1 MVSKITSAERVNV
14 LIVGAGP
21 VGLVSALLLLRDGL
35 SVRVIAKETKPRT
48 GCRGPGIQ
56 PRTLELYKF
65 LGVLDDILAGSGP
78 HQSIHQYTS
87 PDNGEP
93 PVILWDESKKKVEE
107 KVDKPYLSTRI
118 IAQVDHEA
126 IFRACL
132 LRDYGCQ
139 VEFGTELI
147 SYEQGSDTV
156 EATLLKSLTH
166 KTETETTK
174 FDWLIGADGAHSVV
188 RKHLGCSFLGQSIK
202 KAGGMLLADIHLLNG
217 WGDDHIKAWGAL
229 AEKSLLIRPYMSAF
243 SAQHSTPSQ
252 PKSDT
257 RVQVMIASQDVEYTT
272 ENFKL
277 NGVVGDGNTKGR
289 RDMLVD
295 MIHELSGRKD
305 LVFGDLIGIGV
316 WRPNIRMVD
325 SFGKG
330 KVWIAGDAAHVHSP
344 TGGQGLNSGVQ
355 DAFNLCWKLSL
366 VHKGKSTSNKLMAS
380 YTEERM
386 RVVKAMLNVTTRLL
400 RQAFG
405 VNEDKT
411 VNIEVNSAQTTIS
424 TTTTSTNSPDKKQ
437 PSGINNIVRGF
448 ELRMF
453 GINYRGSSIVLD
465 EVAPPAEV
473 LDPYKMSPEEPV
485 RGGDR
490 APEAPDLKILH
501 ENSSDGITSLFEIF
515 DTTKHTALVF
525 FKSPLAIQ
533 EFSRALANYPNGTMR
548 IVVIHPQ
555 GSTERV
561 LIDGKQEGDV
571 VEVLD
576 TKGHAYGS
584 YLRGVDSNAVVASEG
599 AVSQDTGGIVIVI
612 RPDGHVGAIV
622 KDVAGVD
629 RYRRKVFT

>member
-1 MVSKITSAERVNV
+1 MSVRTPDSLLALLSNCPSRRLPSQGHTQA
-14 LIVGAGP
+14 GAGP
-21 VGLVSALLLLRDGL
+21 VGLVSALLLLHDGL
-35 SVRVIAKETKPRT
+35 SVRVIAKENKPRT

-65 LGVLDDILAGSGP
+65 LGVLDEILAGSGP
-78 HQSIHQYTS
+78 HQSVHQYTS

-93 PVILWDESKKKVEE
+93 PVIIWDESKEKVKE

-132 LRDYGCQ
+132 LRDYGCE

-156 EATLLKSLTH
+156 EATLLRSSTH
-166 KTETETTK
+166 KTETETTQ

-217 WGDDHIKAWGAL
+217 WGDDVSG
-229 AEKSLLIRPYMSAF
+229 P
-243 SAQHSTPSQ
+243 QHSTPSQ
-252 PKSDT
+252 PKKDT
-257 RVQVMIASQDVEYTT
+257 RVQVMIAGKDVEDTI
-272 ENFKL
+272 EKLKL
-277 NGVVGDGNTKGR
+277 NGV
-289 RDMLVD
+289 
-295 MIHELSGRKD
+295 LSGRKD

-325 SFGKG
+325 NFGKG

-366 VHKGKSTSNKLMAS
+366 IHKGLNKSTSNELMAS

-400 RQAFG
+400 RQTFG
-405 VNEDKT
+405 VNED
-411 VNIEVNSAQTTIS
+411 QT
-424 TTTTSTNSPDKKQ
+424 Q
-437 PSGINNIVRGF
+437 PSGIHVIRGF

-501 ENSSDGITSLFEIF
+501 ENSSGGITSLFEIF

-525 FKSPLAIQ
+525 SQSPLAIQ

-548 IVVIHPQ
+548 SVVIHPQ

-561 LIDGKQEGDV
+561 LINGKQEGDV

-584 YLRGVDSNAVVASEG
+584 YL
-599 AVSQDTGGIVIVI
+599 QTGGVVIVI